1 MERLVAVFNEVSG
14 LEENQAKTAIYYA
27 MATHKLNEFDW
38 FPVLAFIGA
47 PGTGKSKALDVL
59 GQICYKPYRISCHAT
74 MTSVAL
80 RDELAAARNRT
91 AIIEECDL
99 YSNRKQLQSYLINRV
114 NKTRTSSV
122 VVKEQVETESGIKKW
137 NTLKKHIFGATVIH
151 DRNSLSDLAAERRSI
166 IITTQFKDGK
176 YIEPSA
182 DLKLPKF
189 KLGGVPDYF
198 NSGSALDAWKP
209 LIMVADDLHDY
220 GWLLWVSQQIEEATN
235 ELKDGQVFEE
245 RLLIFSK
252 VIEAYYD
259 SRLDRL
265 IVKEPILLKSI
276 AERIQ
281 GEGLNYI
288 SPQVIKKTLRNLGIK
303 VKVYGGS
310 NKIFT
315 SEDELRKIAS
325 DIGYSDECLNGQ
337 ISL

>member
-1 MERLVAVFNEVSG
+1 MERLVTVFNEVSG

-59 GQICYKPYRISCHAT
+59 GQLCYKPYRISCHAT

-114 NKTRTSSV
+114 NKTRTSGV

-166 IITTQFKDGK
+166 IITTQFKEGK
-176 YIEPSA
+176 FTEPST

-235 ELKDGQVFEE
+235 ELKDGQMFEE

-259 SRLDRL
+259 NGLDKL
-265 IVKEPILLKSI
+265 IVKEPLLIKNI
-276 AERIQ
+276 TERVQ
-281 GEGLNYI
+281 GEGMKDI
-288 SPQVIKKTLRNLGIK
+288 SSQVIKKTLVKMGFK
-303 VKVYGGS
+303 AKVYGG
-310 NKIFT
+310 NLKLFT
-315 SEDELRKIAS
+315 SENELRKIAS
-325 DIGYSDECLNGQ
+325 DIGYKDEGLEGQ
-337 ISL
+337 MIL